1 MKIRALCKTR
11 FCIHVNPIQTKVHKL
26 LQRQESHRKSEE
38 TFWIAQLGQLSHVF
52 LQSFYNKMSQ
62 IRLLYYE
69 FVNVDYLCVKNGNED
84 MKRDNDQPVV
94 CNKIN

>member
-1 MKIRALCKTR
+1 
-11 FCIHVNPIQTKVHKL
+11 
-26 LQRQESHRKSEE
+26 
-38 TFWIAQLGQLSHVF
+38 
-52 LQSFYNKMSQ
+52 MSQ

-94 CNKIN
+94 CNKINWTMLLVYKATKQKTEQSSSKWMNVFRTKVTES